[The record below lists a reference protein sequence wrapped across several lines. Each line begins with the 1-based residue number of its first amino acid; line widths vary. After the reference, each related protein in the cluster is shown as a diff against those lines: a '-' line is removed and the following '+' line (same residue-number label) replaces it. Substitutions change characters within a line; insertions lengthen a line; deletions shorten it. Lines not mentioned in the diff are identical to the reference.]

1 MTVSESLSSPSSP
14 PRVQLV
20 SKAVS
25 DRLAQKFYDV
35 SEFDFDYEK
44 SGLWSPPVQRRAFM
58 SSSGKIL
65 TEQDTLEK
73 LRSVNA
79 SCMAV
84 VGENA
89 KPVSMYIWSLY
100 PSLLMGLGSKNG

>member
-1 MTVSESLSSPSSP
+1 MTVSESLSSPSLPESTSPP

-20 SKAVS
+20 SKSVS
-25 DRLAQKFYDV
+25 DRLVQKFYDV

-58 SSSGKIL
+58 SSSGKIF

-73 LRSVNA
+73 LRSV
-79 SCMAV
+79 MH
-84 VGENA
+84 GRRREENA
-89 KPVSMYIWSLY
+89 KLVSM
-100 PSLLMGLGSKNG
+100 